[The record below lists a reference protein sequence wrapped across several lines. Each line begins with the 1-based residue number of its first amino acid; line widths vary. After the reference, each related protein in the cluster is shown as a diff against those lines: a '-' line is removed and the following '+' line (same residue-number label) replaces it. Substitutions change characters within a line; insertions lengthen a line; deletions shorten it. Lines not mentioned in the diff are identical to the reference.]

1 MANGLGDFL
10 PFQPWQPKGG
20 AITPVQMPISRL
32 GGVTPRGGGGG
43 SRDTNPGAGI
53 IPYLGSM
60 LADKFGK
67 TQTQLPKAAPPQ
79 PLSRTGGITRAD
91 IDQQIMDQADYLTD
105 QLFGGQVIEEKNLF
119 GKAAPYLSLMGG
131 LAFDDPSEQTAYL
144 RSFGDIQKAKATA
157 KARGDPRSAYK
168 QELIKQQLGKTYGVA
183 PAYLIGDDSKARNA
197 ITAPNG
203 VFLIHS
209 QGEAEDRDVK
219 GNRIE
224 AGKYYVSP
232 EWIRG
237 EPPVADL
244 TKFSSSSNEA
254 RKNWRVAR
262 DDVEETANLLQASLP
277 AIFTVISTLNQNPE
291 AATWWSPI
299 NRIKGEIKAFGREL
313 YDDNKELYKLAEDE
327 GRLTWYKPSE
337 GLTENSLIADTS
349 TDNFTYIEEVWDSET
364 GKMVPLE
371 KTFSW
376 QGTFGDIGQ
385 DAAFRS
391 AMLNMAYVAAA
402 STGNT
407 GKALSDKDLAL
418 HLMQLGDP
426 FEGGGIKGGQA
437 VIRGMTSWYGDQLR
451 KVTSQAKSLET
462 GSLGADYRR
471 IFNEPTPWAE
481 KWYEGEPDEK
491 NIRKIK
497 PPTAFWIQEGDE
509 NFYKYLEAM
518 YRAQELWGNTVLP
531 PDPII
536 GFDWQGFLRNKA
548 AGQVTTPTPP
558 GGVPVPPP
566 GSRIFGTPPPPPSY

>member
-1 MANGLGDFL
+1 MAAPGLAGLQPFPQFTPGD
-10 PFQPWQPKGG
+10 KG
-20 AITPVQMPISRL
+20 ALIPSIQMPQTRISFP
-32 GGVTPRGGGGG
+32 TSRGGGGG
-43 SRDTNPGAGI
+43 RRDTSPGAGVTPHLI
-53 IPYLGSM
+53 DM
-60 LADKFGK
+60 LANRFGK
-67 TQTQLPKAAPPQ
+67 TQTTKPSSKAPQ

-91 IDQQIMDQADYLTD
+91 IDQQIMDQADFITD
-105 QLFGGQVIEEKNLF
+105 KLYGPEIIEEKNLF
-119 GKAAPYLSLMGG
+119 GKAAPYLSLAGA

-144 RSFGDIQKAKATA
+144 KSFGDIQKAKATTKA
-157 KARGDPRSAYK
+157 KGDPRSAYK

-183 PAYLIGDDSKARNA
+183 PAYLIGDESKARNA

-219 GNRIE
+219 GNLIE

-244 TKFSSSSNEA
+244 TKLSSSSNEA
-254 RKNWRVAR
+254 RKNWRAAR
-262 DDVEETANLLQASLP
+262 DDVEETTNLLQASLP
-277 AIFTVISTLNQNPE
+277 AIFTVISTINQNPE
-291 AATWWSPI
+291 VATWWSPI

-313 YDDNKELYKLAEDE
+313 YDDNKEEYTLAVQDK
-327 GRLTWYKPSE
+327 RLTWYKPSE
-337 GLTENSLIADTS
+337 GLTENSLIADTNQ
-349 TDNFTYIEEVWDSET
+349 DQFTYIEEVFDGE
-364 GKMVPLE
+364 KMVPRE

-376 QGTFGDIGQ
+376 TGTFGDIGQ

-407 GKALSDKDLAL
+407 GKALSDRDLAL

-426 FEGGGIKGGQA
+426 FEGGGIKGGKA
-437 VIRGMTSWYGDQLR
+437 VVRGLTTWYGDQLR
-451 KVTSQAKSLET
+451 KVTRQAKSLET

-471 IFNEPTPWAE
+471 LFNEPTPWAE
-481 KWYEGEPDEK
+481 KWYEGEPDEE

-497 PPTAFWIQEGDE
+497 PPTAFWIQEEDA
-509 NFYKYLEAM
+509 NLYKYIEAM
-518 YRAQELWGNTVLP
+518 YRSQQLWGNTVLP
-531 PDPII
+531 HDPII

-548 AGQVTTPTPP
+548 AGQTTTPTTP
-558 GGVPVPPP
+558 GAVPVPPP
-566 GSRIFGTPPPPPSY
+566 NSRIFGIPPTT